1 MLGNAETRVQ
11 TRKSKYRANVL
22 VAQMVK
28 NLPAVQETW
37 VCSLGLEDPLE
48 EDMAT
53 SSSFPAGKIPWAKE
67 PGKLQSI
74 GLKRV
79 PTRLSD

>member
-1 MLGNAETRVQ
+1 MGFPGGSAVE
-11 TRKSKYRANVL
+11 
-22 VAQMVK
+22 

-37 VCSLGLEDPLE
+37 ETRVQSLGLEDPLE